1 MCRRQPGPTSEP
13 CLVSGLGLAWH
24 SALKNRHRR
33 GPRLLASL
41 PFHTTQICLGSQSPS
56 PRCRPRPTSQ
66 PRVFAPGV
74 PSDDMSHRLTVC
86 SVEHSTRAH
95 AISRMAMA
103 AWGTLSDHRVV
114 HTRRTATSFLPEAM
128 EKVRDSCRSH
138 RSGVGVG
145 PPHQGSQVHR
155 AGCGPQVGRFRRLKS
170 PPSSP
175 LPPLKQPPYSPTLSR
190 TTQSYQML
198 KPHRIPPLVNGGVGR
213 RIARPSR
220 LRGRRRSPG

>member
-1 MCRRQPGPTSEP
+1 MLRISTKLGNTGCVPEAAGPHQQAM
-13 CLVSGLGLAWH
+13 SGFRVGVGLAFGLKKPS
-24 SALKNRHRR
+24 SAGSWTLGIFTFSHN
-33 GPRLLASL
+33 S
-41 PFHTTQICLGSQSPS
+41 ICLGSQSPS
-56 PRCRPRPTSQ
+56 PRCRPRPTTQ
-66 PRVFAPGV
+66 PRGFAPGV

-175 LPPLKQPPYSPTLSR
+175 LPP
-190 TTQSYQML
+190 
-198 KPHRIPPLVNGGVGR
+198 
-213 RIARPSR
+213 
-220 LRGRRRSPG
+220 